1 MKTQETK
8 VKVLDKETKTGT
20 TNGRDWE
27 ITEYTIV
34 EETEYRDGSVT
45 KIKVRATAAQSLG
58 ELEVGAEYNVVLFI
72 SSRDYE
78 KDGKKNFWNSF
89 RISKAEKVS
98 DAEPKEEVVVP
109 SEEDNLPF

>member
-8 VKVLDKETKTGT
+8 VKILDKETKTGT

-34 EETEYRDGSVT
+34 EETEYKDGSVT

-58 ELEVGAEYNVVLFI
+58 DLEVGAEYNVVLFI

-89 RISKAEKVS
+89 RISQAEKVS
-98 DAEPKEEVVVP
+98 DAEPKEEVVQP
-109 SEEDNLPF
+109 TEDSELPF

>member
-34 EETEYRDGSVT
+34 EETEYKDGSVT
-45 KIKVRATAAQSLG
+45 EIKVRATAAQSLG

-98 DAEPKEEVVVP
+98 DAEPKEKVAQPTED
-109 SEEDNLPF
+109 SELPF